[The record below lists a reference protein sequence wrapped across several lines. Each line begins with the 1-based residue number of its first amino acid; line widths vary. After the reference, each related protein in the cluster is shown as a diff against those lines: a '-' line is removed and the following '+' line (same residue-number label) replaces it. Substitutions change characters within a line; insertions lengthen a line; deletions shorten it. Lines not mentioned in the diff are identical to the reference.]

1 MYSRYNRYENE
12 NILSLSFDLEN
23 YDNQGGYIFRDIP
36 DTTMNNS
43 IFKNNLEPQS
53 IIQVTFNNSEPQTIN
68 QITLYSSNEI
78 KNKPLKS
85 QKNKKNEKANQNE
98 NLLGRKRK
106 DSQIKGIHTK
116 YKEDNMI
123 RKSKVLF
130 KDSIIKYINKKINE
144 INDNLFVNINGKE
157 YKLEKILDIKQ
168 DKIVDIN
175 TLSNRKLLSEKV
187 KDLLS
192 EDISGRYK
200 NIPKDFNKIAI
211 DKLYEYG
218 DETIIS
224 ILETNLLDCIKFLRK
239 DDDIINDENFSYLKG
254 LEERYEKLPE
264 ELLKDNKN
272 DQEYVDQF
280 IKVIKTFEQIYAEK
294 KPRTRE

>member
-85 QKNKKNEKANQNE
+85 QKNKKNGKANQNE

-130 KDSIIKYINKKINE
+130 KDSTIKYINKKINE

-224 ILETNLLDCIKFLRK
+224 IFESKLLDCIKFFRK

-254 LEERYEKLPE
+254 LEERFEKLPE

-272 DQEYVDQF
+272 DQEYVDKF
-280 IKVIKTFEQIYAEK
+280 IKVIKTFEKIYAEK

>member
-1 MYSRYNRYENE
+1 
-12 NILSLSFDLEN
+12 
-23 YDNQGGYIFRDIP
+23 
-36 DTTMNNS
+36 
-43 IFKNNLEPQS
+43 
-53 IIQVTFNNSEPQTIN
+53 
-68 QITLYSSNEI
+68 
-78 KNKPLKS
+78 
-85 QKNKKNEKANQNE
+85 
-98 NLLGRKRK
+98 
-106 DSQIKGIHTK
+106 
-116 YKEDNMI
+116 
-123 RKSKVLF
+123 
-130 KDSIIKYINKKINE
+130 
-144 INDNLFVNINGKE
+144 
-157 YKLEKILDIKQ
+157 LDIKQ

-200 NIPKDFNKIAI
+200 NIPKDFNRIAI

-218 DETIIS
+218 NETIIS
-224 ILETNLLDCIKFLRK
+224 ILETNLLDCIKFFRK

-272 DQEYVDQF
+272 DQEYVDQL

>member
-1 MYSRYNRYENE
+1 MNSGYNRYENE

-23 YDNQGGYIFRDIP
+23 YDNQGEYNFRAIP
-36 DTTMNNS
+36 DTTMNNF

-53 IIQVTFNNSEPQTIN
+53 IIQLSFNNSEHQTLN
-68 QITLYSSNEI
+68 QITLYSSNQI
-78 KNKPLKS
+78 KNRPLKS
-85 QKNKKNEKANQNE
+85 QKRRKNEKSNQIE
-98 NLLGRKRK
+98 NLTGRKRK
-106 DSQIKGIHTK
+106 GSQIKGIHTK

-130 KDSIIKYINKKINE
+130 KDSTIKYINKKINE
-144 INDNLFVNINGKE
+144 INDNLYVNINGKE

-175 TLSNRKLLSEKV
+175 TLSNRELLSGKI

-200 NIPKDFNKIAI
+200 NIPKNFNKIAI
-211 DKLYEYG
+211 NKLYEYG

-224 ILETNLLDCIKFLRK
+224 ILETKLLDIIKFFRK
-239 DDDIINDENFSYLKG
+239 DGDIINDENFGYLKG
-254 LEERYEKLPE
+254 LEERFEKLPE
-264 ELLKDNKN
+264 KLLEDNQN
-272 DQEYVDQF
+272 DQEYVDKL
-280 IKVIKTFEQIYAEK
+280 IKVIKTFEKIYAEK

>member
-36 DTTMNNS
+36 DATMNNS

-85 QKNKKNEKANQNE
+85 QKNKKNGKANQNE

-130 KDSIIKYINKKINE
+130 KDSTIKYINKKINE

-175 TLSNRKLLSEKV
+175 ALSNIKLLAGKV

-211 DKLYEYG
+211 DKLYEY
-218 DETIIS
+218 DNETIIS
-224 ILETNLLDCIKFLRK
+224 ILETNLLDCIKFFRK

-272 DQEYVDQF
+272 DQEYVDQL

>member
-1 MYSRYNRYENE
+1 MYSRYNSYENE

-85 QKNKKNEKANQNE
+85 QKNKKNGKANQNE

-106 DSQIKGIHTK
+106 DNQIKGIHTK

-130 KDSIIKYINKKINE
+130 KDSTIKYINKKINE

-175 TLSNRKLLSEKV
+175 ALSNRKLLSEKV

-200 NIPKDFNKIAI
+200 NIPKDFNRIAI

-218 DETIIS
+218 NETIIS
-224 ILETNLLDCIKFLRK
+224 ILETNLLDCIKFFRK

-272 DQEYVDQF
+272 DQEYVDQL

>member
-12 NILSLSFDLEN
+12 NILSL
-23 YDNQGGYIFRDIP
+23 
-36 DTTMNNS
+36 
-43 IFKNNLEPQS
+43 
-53 IIQVTFNNSEPQTIN
+53 N

-78 KNKPLKS
+78 KNKLLKS
-85 QKNKKNEKANQNE
+85 QKNRKNEKANQNE
-98 NLLGRKRK
+98 NLLGRKIK
-106 DSQIKGIHTK
+106 DSEIKGIHTK

-130 KDSIIKYINKKINE
+130 KDSTIKYINKKINE
-144 INDNLFVNINGKE
+144 INDNLYVNINGKE

-168 DKIVDIN
+168 DNIVDIN
-175 TLSNRKLLSEKV
+175 ALSNRELLAGKV

-200 NIPKDFNKIAI
+200 NIPKDFNRIAI

-218 DETIIS
+218 NETIIS

-239 DDDIINDENFSYLKG
+239 DDDIINDENFAHLKG
-254 LEERYEKLPE
+254 LEERFEKLPE

-280 IKVIKTFEQIYAEK
+280 IKVIKTFEKIYAEK
-294 KPRTRE
+294 KPRKRNKI